1 MRDFR
6 SAVSLRRDSPRGRR
20 LVSFIARISLGT
32 VFIYAGAMKFG
43 DPLAFADSIAS
54 FKFAPNGLVNP
65 LALGIPP
72 FEIIC
77 GSLLGIGLWRRAA
90 ALAILI
96 ATAIFT
102 LALLAAQ
109 TRGLV
114 VDCGCFGSG
123 LASVTRMRL
132 DLLRDLAILMIAALV
147 YADSGFSR
155 GA

>member
-1 MRDFR
+1 L
-6 SAVSLRRDSPRGRR
+6 VSL
-20 LVSFIARISLGT
+20 IARISLGA
-32 VFIYAGAMKFG
+32 VFIYAGAMKLFG
-43 DPLAFADSIAS
+43 DPIAFADSIAS
-54 FKFAPNGLVNP
+54 FKVAPNWLVNP

-77 GSLLGIGLWRRAA
+77 GSLLGIGLWRRTA

-123 LASVTRMRL
+123 LASATRMRL
-132 DLLRDLAILMIAALV
+132 DLLRDLAILLIAALV

-155 GA
+155 GV